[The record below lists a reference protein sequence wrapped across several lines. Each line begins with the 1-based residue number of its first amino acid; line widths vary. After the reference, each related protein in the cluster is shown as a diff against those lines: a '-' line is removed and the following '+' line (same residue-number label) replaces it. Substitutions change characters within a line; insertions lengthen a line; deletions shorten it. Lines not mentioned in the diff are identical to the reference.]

1 MNRNFL
7 DRIPFLPKEQGK
19 RELVGFL
26 TLAFGIMLA
35 GLIAAQLGWL
45 YKDVPSSG
53 DATPTVLVTET
64 PLATE
69 LPGIVATPD
78 AD

>member
-1 MNRNFL
+1 MNLKFL

-45 YKDVPSSG
+45 YKDVPES
-53 DATPTVLVTET
+53 DPTPTVLVTST
-64 PLATE
+64 PPATD
-69 LPGIVATPD
+69 LPGLVATPD
-78 AD
+78 GD